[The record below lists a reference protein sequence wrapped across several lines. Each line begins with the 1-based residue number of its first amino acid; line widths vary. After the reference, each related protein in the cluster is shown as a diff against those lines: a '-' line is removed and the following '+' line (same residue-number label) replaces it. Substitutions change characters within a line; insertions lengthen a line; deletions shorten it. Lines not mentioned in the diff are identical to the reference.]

1 MGCLPH
7 CNQAHQN
14 NVEGGGKIMKL
25 ELMQDFYVEEIQD
38 LYSAEKQILKAL
50 PEMAKAAASE
60 DLRMAFEQ
68 HERETRAQ
76 KERLEQLFGKLG
88 EPTKAKKCK
97 AMAGLIA
104 EAKEFLKEDAE
115 PEVRDVGLITCA
127 QKIEHYEIA
136 GYGSARE
143 HANVLGFQDQAELL
157 QLTLAEE
164 ENTDEKLTLLAKG
177 INVEA

>member
-1 MGCLPH
+1 
-7 CNQAHQN
+7 
-14 NVEGGGKIMKL
+14 MKL
-25 ELMQDFYVEEIQD
+25 ELLEDFYVEELKD

-50 PEMAKAAASE
+50 PEMAKAASSE
-60 DLRMAFEQ
+60 ELRLGFEQ
-68 HERETRAQ
+68 HERETRGQ

-88 EPTKAKKCK
+88 EPAKPKKCK

-104 EAKEFLKEDAE
+104 EAKEFLAEDAE

-143 HANVLGFQDQAELL
+143 HANVLGFEDQAALL
-157 QLTLAEE
+157 QQTLNEE
-164 ENTDEKLTLLAKG
+164 ENTDEKLTLLARS
-177 INVEA
+177 INVDAAEDEAVTTVVIGE